1 MVASFGYRK
10 ERDGSWIKKDAQPH
24 DVEGCSPAREDSSLL
39 QSVMDRFDSL
49 QTYVGERF
57 DSLESQV
64 DIRFGEMDSRITKI
78 EGNITFIRD
87 CFELPPP
94 PST

>member
-1 MVASFGYRK
+1 MSKALRSNAPLPYPHLISLFLHHFEVPLDSKPFVQIKKSFSIGAAMVASFGYRK

-49 QTYVGERF
+49 
-57 DSLESQV
+57 
-64 DIRFGEMDSRITKI
+64 
-78 EGNITFIRD
+78 
-87 CFELPPP
+87 
-94 PST
+94 